1 MSPGLFIGVE
11 AGARGAWG
19 GAWGSATYIGRT
31 VTRRRTSSA
40 RAHKIAR
47 SEPDTYWTLST
58 RPLHVLVFL
67 APLLVAFEVGS
78 ILYLTSPDQSVAK
91 TIQAKKLFNDF
102 FELFGAAGLFIPAIT
117 LVTVLMVW
125 HLMRRDRW
133 TVNAGVIGGMAL
145 ESVLWTL
152 PLLVMAGLHTRG
164 LAAQVAAEPIGM
176 GEAGRAWLASVTNLT
191 AMPWQA
197 RVTISIGAGLYEEML
212 FRFVAIALFHMLMAD
227 LLRLNKLHSAI
238 GAVALSALMFALYH
252 DAALASGGT
261 DWARLVFL
269 FTAGVYL
276 GVLYASRGLGIVVA
290 THALYDVLVL
300 VILRPG

>member
-1 MSPGLFIGVE
+1 MGSGR
-11 AGARGAWG
+11 AGG
-19 GAWGSATYIGRT
+19 YIGRT
-31 VTRRRTSSA
+31 VTRRRTSTA
-40 RAHKIAR
+40 RALKVAPR
-47 SEPDTYWTLST
+47 EPDTYWSLSM
-58 RPLHVLVFL
+58 RPLHILVFL
-67 APLLVAFEVGS
+67 APLLAAFEVGS
-78 ILYLTSPDQSVAK
+78 IVYLTSPDQSMAK
-91 TIQAKKLFNDF
+91 TIQAKKLFSDF
-102 FELFGAAGLFIPAIT
+102 FELFGAAGLFIPAVT
-117 LVTVLMVW
+117 LVTVLVVW

-145 ESVLWTL
+145 ESALWTL

-164 LAAQVAAEPIGM
+164 LAAQVVPG
-176 GEAGRAWLASVTNLT
+176 AGTGAMARVGLASVTDLT

-238 GAVALSALMFALYH
+238 GAVALSAVLFAVYH
-252 DAALASGGT
+252 DAALATGGT

-269 FTAGVYL
+269 FAAGVYL
-276 GVLYASRGLGIVVA
+276 GVLYAARGLGIVVA